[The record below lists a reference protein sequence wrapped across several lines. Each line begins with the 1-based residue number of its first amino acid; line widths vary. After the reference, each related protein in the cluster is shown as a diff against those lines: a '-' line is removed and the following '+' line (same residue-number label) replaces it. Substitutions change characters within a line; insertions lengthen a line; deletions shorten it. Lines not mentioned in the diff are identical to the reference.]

1 MKHLQLSYRSR
12 KKRQLFIKKTVAA
25 VSAVILIAVGLIITF
40 IMGQTTDEAED
51 SVEAMNRNFIME
63 EDNTQN
69 TEDRIR
75 VCIDAGH
82 GGSDCGAEYQGS
94 YEKDQV
100 LAIAKLV
107 QQQLQSSG
115 IEVVMTR
122 STDVFLGLD
131 ERTEICNNAS
141 CDLLVSIHR
150 NFYVGDTS
158 VRGFEAWIHS
168 SKPQDAYELADY
180 IMKELSGI
188 EGVKDRGIKTG
199 SMTDSEEDYRV
210 NRDSKCTSCL
220 LELGFMSNSIDTELV
235 TVNKEEVA
243 KAIADG
249 IRSYLDTVTVKK

>member
-12 KKRQLFIKKTVAA
+12 KKRQLFIKKIVAA

-210 NRDSKCTSCL
+210 NRDSNCTSCL

-235 TVNKEEVA
+235 TDNKQEVA

>member
-12 KKRQLFIKKTVAA
+12 KKRQLFIKKIVAA

-220 LELGFMSNSIDTELV
+220 LELGFMSNSTDTELV

>member
-1 MKHLQLSYRSR
+1 MKHLQLSYRR
-12 KKRQLFIKKTVAA
+12 RRKRQLFIMKLIA
-25 VSAVILIAVGLIITF
+25 VLSAVILIAVGLVIMFIT
-40 IMGQTTDEAED
+40 GKPADETYNV
-51 SVEAMNRNFIME
+51 VEAMNSNFITE
-63 EDNTQN
+63 ADNMQN
-69 TEDRIR
+69 TEGRIR

-82 GGSDCGAEYQGS
+82 GGSDCGAEYQGR

-107 QQQLQSSG
+107 QRHLQSSG

-122 STDVFLGLD
+122 STDVFMGLD

-150 NFYVGDTS
+150 NYYEGDTS

-188 EGVKDRGIKTG
+188 EGAKNRGIKTG
-199 SMTDSEEDYRV
+199 SMTDSDEDYRV

-235 TVNKEEVA
+235 TVNKEKVA
-243 KAIADG
+243 KAIANG
-249 IRSYLDTVTVKK
+249 IRSYLNTVTVKK